1 MDNHVCPRCASK
13 LTSGSLYFVPRS
25 RTSDPVSSQEAGESM
40 IGTAQTQRDRIEEFL
55 KVNPPMTADQVDE
68 RLGLRATSAGRRLPE
83 LRELGKAQ
91 VLEGEFRRTRS
102 GRRAVLWT
110 ATI

>member
-1 MDNHVCPRCASK
+1 MTSEYCPRCAEK
-13 LTSGSLYFVPRS
+13 LTSGALFFVPRS
-25 RTSDPVSSQEAGESM
+25 RTSDPLTSREAGESM
-40 IGTAQTQRDRIEEFL
+40 IGTAQTQRDKIEEFL
-55 KVNPPMTADQVDE
+55 KVNPPMTADQVDQK
-68 RLGLRATSAGRRLPE
+68 LGLRATSAGRRLPE
-83 LRELGKAQ
+83 LRELGKAR